1 MIRTSTL
8 LKTGLISTALWL
20 SACTIFPEATP
31 QTRYNLPAAALQP
44 IATTQNSTL
53 YVALPQANR
62 LINSNY
68 ILVQPNGT
76 QMQSYKGAQ
85 WADTA
90 PVLLRERF
98 VQALTD
104 AALFQ
109 AVTGDAALNTPLAL
123 EGYLANFEVQYQ
135 DGQPVIR
142 IQYEGKVVD
151 RQSSSIMRSQRFV
164 ISQPAAAT
172 DIDAVI
178 TAFGLAADELSLQ
191 VLAWLQQQ

>member
-8 LKTGLISTALWL
+8 LKTGLISTVLWL

-31 QTRYNLPAAALQP
+31 QTRYNLPAAVLQP

-76 QMQSYKGAQ
+76 EMQSYKGAQ

-142 IQYEGKVVD
+142 IQYEGKVID

-164 ISQPAAAT
+164 ISQPATAT

>member
-8 LKTGLISTALWL
+8 LKTGLISTVLWL

-31 QTRYNLPAAALQP
+31 QTRYNLPAAVLQP
-44 IATTQNSTL
+44 IATTQNITL

-76 QMQSYKGAQ
+76 EMQSYKGAQ

-142 IQYEGKVVD
+142 IQYEGKVID

-164 ISQPAAAT
+164 ISQPATAT